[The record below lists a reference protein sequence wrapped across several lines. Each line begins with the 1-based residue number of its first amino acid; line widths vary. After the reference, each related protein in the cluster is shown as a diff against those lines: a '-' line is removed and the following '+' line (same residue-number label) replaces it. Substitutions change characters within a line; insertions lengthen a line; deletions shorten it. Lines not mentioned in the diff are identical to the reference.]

1 MTSEQRRPERTVGT
15 QLAPPSRA
23 GTNANEK
30 SLQVTAPRS
39 TPILPRSHRRNHQSF
54 MAPGHKER
62 RHAFFI
68 LAFHSSFMVIV

>member
-1 MTSEQRRPERTVGT
+1 MVHATRQRRPERTVGT
-15 QLAPPSRA
+15 QLAR
-23 GTNANEK
+23 GDKCQTREK

-54 MAPGHKER
+54 MAPSHKER